1 MNRDDAL
8 LQDWRTRALA
18 LETEVKKAVIGQDH
32 VIHHI
37 NIAVFAR
44 GHVLL
49 EGDVGVGK
57 TIVLRAARVKAWLDN
72 REFLTPE
79 DLQAVYHETM
89 AHRVFFNP
97 IYEMRR
103 GEVSRAL
110 MEQILQKI
118 SAP

>member
-1 MNRDDAL
+1 MSASAKRPCC
-8 LQDWRTRALA
+8 
-18 LETEVKKAVIGQDH
+18 
-32 VIHHI
+32 
-37 NIAVFAR
+37 
-44 GHVLL
+44 
-49 EGDVGVGK
+49 
-57 TIVLRAARVKAWLDN
+57 AARVKAWLEN

-89 AHRVFFNP
+89 AHCVFFSP